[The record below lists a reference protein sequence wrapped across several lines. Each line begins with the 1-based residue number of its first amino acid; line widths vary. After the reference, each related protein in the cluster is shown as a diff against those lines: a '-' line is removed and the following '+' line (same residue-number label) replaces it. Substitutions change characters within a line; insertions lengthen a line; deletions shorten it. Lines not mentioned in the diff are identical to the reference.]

1 MNIYKHI
8 LPPLCLLL
16 AMLAGALATALFYEH
31 RQFKKLRCAW
41 ASVPLRDDQRRLH
54 FYKADAPIQDA
65 VLLDDTTFLYRSDAC
80 LRLRHLT
87 GSAPEVVFAG
97 HTRDIQVFRLS
108 PDRRRVVTTS
118 MDATLRL
125 WDARSGECLAVS
137 EPVDSTSQPSW
148 TLLQEAVFHPDG
160 KTIRT
165 VDMEGYKTWRASD
178 LKLLSREDSDILY
191 LSSGLLSPDWKTL
204 CANVT
209 ELDEAFRVVDCRDES
224 TLDYVGGRVPLS
236 YSPDGKRILAVN
248 HETGTLEIW
257 DADPATMRTQRGI
270 LWLASPSVPLRDAA
284 LSQDGEQLVSAHAD
298 GTVRVWNARNGA
310 EREILHY
317 DRADRVCFTPNGARI
332 AAWNTGSNEI
342 CIFGPF
348 SWGY

>member
-1 MNIYKHI
+1 MKAPHLLSI
-8 LPPLCLLL
+8 LCILL
-16 AMLAGALATALFYEH
+16 AFLAGVLGTALFYEH
-31 RQFKKLRCAW
+31 WQHQRERRAW
-41 ASVPLRDDQRRLH
+41 GTIPLRDDQRKQYFHR
-54 FYKADAPIQDA
+54 ADAPVQDA
-65 VLLDDTTFLYRSDAC
+65 VFLDDTTLLYQSDSC

-108 PDRRRVVTTS
+108 PDRKRVVTTS
-118 MDATLRL
+118 TDCTLRL

-148 TLLQEAVFHPDG
+148 TLLQEAVFHPGG
-160 KTIRT
+160 KTILT

-178 LKLLSREDSDILY
+178 LKLLSRKDSDVLY

-204 CANVT
+204 CVNNT
-209 ELDEAFRVVDCRDES
+209 ELEEGFLVVDCKDDS
-224 TLDYVGGRVPLS
+224 TLDHVGGRVPLS

-257 DADPATMRTQRGI
+257 DANPATMRTQRGI

-284 LSQDGEQLVSAHAD
+284 FSQDGEQLVSAHAD

-310 EREILHY
+310 EREILHHN
-317 DRADRVCFTPNGARI
+317 RADRVCFTPNGARI
-332 AAWNTGSNEI
+332 AAWNIGSTEI

-348 SWGY
+348 SWGF